1 MNGSSREKSMLKIL
15 LATCEQTLDA
25 LRVADNPVD
34 TELLG
39 LLELMITRTQQ
50 ELASYSTGERGSSD
64 S

>member
-1 MNGSSREKSMLKIL
+1 MLKIL

-39 LLELMITRTQQ
+39 LLELMIARTQQ
-50 ELASYSTGERGSSD
+50 ELATFSTSDDGSGNS
-64 S
+64 